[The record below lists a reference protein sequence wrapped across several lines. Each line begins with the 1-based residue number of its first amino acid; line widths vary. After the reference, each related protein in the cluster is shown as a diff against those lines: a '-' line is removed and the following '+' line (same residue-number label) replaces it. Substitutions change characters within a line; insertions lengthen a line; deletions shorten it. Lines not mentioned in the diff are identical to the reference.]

1 MGHPTLVEQT
11 SRRTRCRY
19 VVATLLSLA
28 LLLASGCSTPIPK
41 SQTAQTTVTPTAAAA
56 TDPAARPSEAP
67 ATTATGD
74 ATPTA
79 CTSPTPIL
87 SGDEVHGVATDA
99 SVYGLLFLTHSLPIR
114 NGEELKIVW
123 RMTGN
128 GDLSVTSTSPSSRPG
143 VLTFGPESHS
153 GSNYTRPGDEW
164 GTGFKFDEAGCWH
177 IHLQRTIGAGDV
189 WIDIA
194 PSAP

>member
-1 MGHPTLVEQT
+1 M
-11 SRRTRCRY
+11 
-19 VVATLLSLA
+19 
-28 LLLASGCSTPIPK
+28 TP
-41 SQTAQTTVTPTAAAA
+41 AVGAA
-56 TDPAARPSEAP
+56 TEPAARPSEAP
-67 ATTATGD
+67 PTTATAD
-74 ATPTA
+74 AAPTA

-87 SGDEVHGVATDA
+87 SGDEVQGVATDA

-114 NGEELKIVW
+114 IGEELKIVW

-128 GDLSVTSTSPSSRPG
+128 GDLSVTSTSPSNQPG
-143 VLTFGPESHS
+143 VLTFVPESHS
-153 GSNYTRPGDEW
+153 GSNYTRPGEEW

-177 IHLQRTIGAGDV
+177 VHLQRTIGAGDV